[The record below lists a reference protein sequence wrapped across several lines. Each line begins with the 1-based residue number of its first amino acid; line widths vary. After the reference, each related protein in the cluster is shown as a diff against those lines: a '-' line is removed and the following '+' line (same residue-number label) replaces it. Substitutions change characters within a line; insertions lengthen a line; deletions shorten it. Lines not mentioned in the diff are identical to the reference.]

1 MIIPQQGKCLFNKRA
16 MQVMG
21 VLAAVEAQ
29 LEQAERYVSRMVAL
43 VAEWLAAHPSLGVF
57 NYETG

>member
-1 MIIPQQGKCLFNKRA
+1 

-43 VAEWLAAHPSLGVF
+43 LAEWLAAHPSLGVF